1 MLRKIYKRILDRRTD
16 VAGSPFF
23 TRYPTRLRARL
34 LNSYAAIQHDNRFAY
49 FRIGKA
55 ANSTVVATLHY
66 AITGDRVVA
75 MDDLQL
81 IKDSSF
87 SKLSDLNTNEVAT
100 LVSDYFT
107 FTFVRNPYVRLLSG
121 YLDKVIDNPGRKRK
135 IIAKKLKKSP
145 KSEITLA
152 DFLDYI
158 EDGGIDEDGHWSR
171 QVDLLPIPHAE
182 LNFIGRVENLAT
194 ELPLVMER
202 IFHRQISI
210 VNAATHA
217 TAAQDATKELDSSTK
232 ERIYRLYQADF
243 EILGY
248 PRTC

>member
-23 TRYPTRLRARL
+23 TRYPTRLRPRL
-34 LNSYAAIQHDNRFAY
+34 LNSYAAVQHDYRFAY

-87 SKLSDLNTNEVAT
+87 SKLSDLNTNVVAT

-107 FTFVRNPYVRLLSG
+107 FVRNPYVRVLSG
-121 YLDKVIDNPGRKRK
+121 YLDKVIDNPGLKRK

-171 QVDLLPIPHAE
+171 QVDLLPIPHTE

-194 ELPLVMER
+194 ELPWVMER
-202 IFHRQISI
+202 IFHRQIPI

-248 PRTC
+248 PRTG